1 MHRETIV
8 ASLMGYMRVGICVC
22 AFTVFSVVSAPILLA
37 DPIHDFDLHAHSD
50 IFSLTPPGSGHP
62 EYDPLILKNSLPSEE
77 PSFSPDP
84 SFFTS
89 FGHQDHSLHGDS
101 LADKR
106 NHGLHLGWEKGVEHN
121 HHHHYNGGPTSG
133 SIDLPAD
140 PVAEPEPSTTV
151 SLLSGLAIVLFFS
164 YRRKARA

>member
-8 ASLMGYMRVGICVC
+8 ASLTGYMRVGICVC
-22 AFTVFSVVSAPILLA
+22 ASTVFSVVSAPILLA
-37 DPIHDFDLHAHSD
+37 DPIHDFDLHSHSD
-50 IFSLTPPGSGHP
+50 ILSLTPPGSAHT
-62 EYDPLILKNSLPSEE
+62 EHDFLIFRNSLLSEE
-77 PSFSPDP
+77 PSFSPDR

-89 FGHQDHSLHGDS
+89 FGDEDHSLHQDS

-106 NHGLHLGWEKGVEHN
+106 NHGLHLGWVKGVEHN
-121 HHHHYNGGPTSG
+121 HHNHYNGGPTSG
-133 SIDLPAD
+133 SIDLPTD

-151 SLLSGLAIVLFFS
+151 SLLSGLVVLFFS